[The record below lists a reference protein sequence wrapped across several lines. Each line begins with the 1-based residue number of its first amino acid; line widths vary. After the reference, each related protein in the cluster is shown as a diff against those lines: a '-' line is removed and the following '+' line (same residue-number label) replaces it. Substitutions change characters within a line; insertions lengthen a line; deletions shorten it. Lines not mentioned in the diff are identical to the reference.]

1 LPKGLQC
8 KAFTS
13 LLGGFALIWNPHSAG
28 PSSRQTSHPLAKRPA
43 DETYEDWVDERI
55 PLKRGWEKSD
65 STVSKPDGGAI
76 WDRSGQ
82 IVAPLQMISL
92 FLKDLPGFP

>member
-1 LPKGLQC
+1 
-8 KAFTS
+8 
-13 LLGGFALIWNPHSAG
+13 
-28 PSSRQTSHPLAKRPA
+28 LAKRPA

-82 IVAPLQMISL
+82 IVAPLEMISL
-92 FLKDLPGFP
+92 FLKIFPGFHDFQLRLRRDLKLNKDTALIAA